1 MSEMKT
7 GICPKCKKELSVPA
21 DLAEF
26 SCMYCGER
34 ILRADWDAAEKAALA
49 KRNASYIPLADLEEE
64 FKAFTVNL
72 TKCAYEHR
80 KLADDF
86 GKKHDYAERFEEYS
100 VECRGVMREMQRLAE
115 SVSPEE
121 QSKAFE
127 LVGSVF
133 MDDMQRV
140 WSEGRANNRTRE
152 MDRMTIVIFLIP
164 LIRQQELEWCDDFC
178 LAIRDEWVKRYPKEV
193 FHLAAYEDIAGGF
206 RKRWC
211 FITTAV
217 CENAG
222 KRDDCYE
229 LTAFRRFRD
238 EELAKTADGRAL
250 IEEYYRVAPAIVSC
264 MKYCDNTDL
273 RCRELDEKYLT
284 PCLRHIE
291 RGENEACRSLYVKM
305 VKDLEN
311 RYFGA

>member
-7 GICPKCKKELSVPA
+7 GICPNCKKELSVPA

-26 SCMYCGER
+26 SCMYCGTR
-34 ILRADWDAAEKAALA
+34 ILRADWEAAEKAALE
-49 KRNASYIPLADLEEE
+49 KQNASYIPLSRLNEDYE
-64 FKAFTVNL
+64 AFAVSL
-72 TKCAYEHR
+72 AKCAYENR
-80 KLADDF
+80 KLAENF
-86 GKKHDYAERFEEYS
+86 GKKHDYSERFDEYS
-100 VECRGVMREMQRLAE
+100 VQYRGVMNEMQRLVNA
-115 SVSPEE
+115 VSPEE
-121 QSKAFE
+121 RAQALS
-127 LVGSVF
+127 LVGTLF
-133 MDDMQRV
+133 MDEMQRIWV
-140 WSEGRANNRTRE
+140 EGRASGRFRE

-164 LIRQQELEWCDDFC
+164 LIRLQGYDWCDELC
-178 LAIRDEWVKRYPKEV
+178 LAIRDEWVKRYPKEL

-222 KRDDCYE
+222 RSDDCYE

-238 EELAKTADGRAL
+238 EELAKTDSGRAL

-264 MKYCDNTDL
+264 MKYCDDL
-273 RCRELDEKYLT
+273 DARCRELEEKYLT

-291 RGENEACRSLYVKM
+291 RGEHEDCRSLYVKM

>member
-34 ILRADWDAAEKAALA
+34 ILRSDWDAAEKAALEKKNTA
-49 KRNASYIPLADLEEE
+49 LLPLSALEKDL
-64 FKAFTVNL
+64 KAFAVTL
-72 TKCAYEHR
+72 TKCVCQHR
-80 KLADDF
+80 KLAEDF
-86 GKKHDYAERFEEYS
+86 GKKHDYDKRFDEYS
-100 VECRGVMREMQRLAE
+100 AQYVGVMNDMQRLVNSVVPEEQKSAFEVIATAFMDEMQRIWE
-115 SVSPEE
+115 
-121 QSKAFE
+121 
-127 LVGSVF
+127 
-133 MDDMQRV
+133 
-140 WSEGRANNRTRE
+140 EGRAKGRTRE

-164 LIRQQELEWCDDFC
+164 LIRLQGYDWCDNLC
-178 LAIRDEWVKRYPKEV
+178 LAIRDEWVKRYPKEL

-206 RKRWC
+206 RRRLC

-217 CENAG
+217 CENSG
-222 KRDDCYE
+222 KADNCYE

-238 EELAKTADGRAL
+238 EELSKTADGRAL

-264 MKYCDNTDL
+264 MKYCDDVDL
-273 RCRELDEKYLT
+273 RCREVEEKYLT
-284 PCLRHIE
+284 PCLCHIE
-291 RGENEACRSLYVKM
+291 RGENEACRDLYVKM
-305 VKDLEN
+305 VKDLEH

>member
-26 SCMYCGER
+26 SCVYCGER
-34 ILRADWDAAEKAALA
+34 ILRADWEAAEKAALE
-49 KRNASYIPLADLEEE
+49 KRNASFLPLSSLESDL
-64 FKAFTVNL
+64 KAFAVNL

-80 KLADDF
+80 KLAEDF
-86 GKKHDYAERFEEYS
+86 GKKHDYDKRFDEYS
-100 VECRGVMREMQRLAE
+100 TQCLGVMNDMQRLVN
-115 SVSPEE
+115 SLSPED
-121 QSKAFE
+121 QKNAFHFIATA
-127 LVGSVF
+127 F
-133 MDDMQRV
+133 MDEMQRV
-140 WSEGRANNRTRE
+140 WEEGRAKGRTRE

-164 LIRQQELEWCDDFC
+164 LIRLQGYDWCDNLC
-178 LAIRDEWVKRYPKEV
+178 LAIRDEWVKRYPKEL

-206 RKRWC
+206 RRRLC

-217 CENAG
+217 CENSG
-222 KRDDCYE
+222 KADNCYE

-238 EELAKTADGRAL
+238 EELSKTAEGRAL

-264 MKYCDNTDL
+264 MKYCDDADL
-273 RCRELDEKYLT
+273 RCREVEEKYLT
-284 PCLRHIE
+284 PCLHHIE
-291 RGENEACRSLYVKM
+291 RGEHEACRDLYVKM
-305 VKDLEN
+305 VRDLES